1 MSDFR
6 YAKNKSRGMKRILV
20 VEDNVFNQKLF
31 EFILKSK
38 YEVEVVNNGVEAIG
52 TLNKK
57 EFDLV
62 LMDYAMPFM
71 NGAEAILKVR
81 NAENRI
87 KNIPIVMITTNILEE
102 ERAYCLKC
110 GANEYLLKP
119 ILREELIKV
128 IESYLV

>member
-1 MSDFR
+1 
-6 YAKNKSRGMKRILV
+6 MKRILV

-31 EFILKSK
+31 GIILKNN
-38 YEVEVVNNGVEAIG
+38 YEVEIVNNGVEAICL
-52 TLNKK
+52 LNKK

-71 NGAEAILKVR
+71 NGAETTLKVR

-87 KNIPIVMITTNILEE
+87 KNIPIIIITTNILEE

-119 ILREELIKV
+119 ILRKELLQV
-128 IESYLV
+128 IGGYLI